1 MPAIGTMQAV
11 GASPIR
17 RAPLILVVN
26 EDESE
31 RSATCRVLRAH
42 GYRPMP
48 ASHGVDANWVV
59 ERHGG
64 ELALVVT
71 DLMPPAPD
79 GYHLGIPFAT
89 LRPYTPVLF
98 TAHTTREENV
108 RRGLLHPS
116 APYLQTPATPTTLA
130 RRVREVIASW
140 PALPAA

>member
-1 MPAIGTMQAV
+1 MQPIGPTARA
-11 GASPIR
+11 GAATNR
-17 RAPLILVVN
+17 RAPLILVVKG
-26 EDESE
+26 DEAD
-31 RSATCRVLRAH
+31 RTATCSVLRQH

-64 ELALVVT
+64 AIALVVT
-71 DLMPPAPD
+71 DLLPPAPD

-98 TAHTTREENV
+98 TGRATREENL
-108 RRGLLHPS
+108 RRGLLHPA
-116 APYLQTPATPTTLA
+116 APYLQVPTAPFKLA
-130 RRVREVIASW
+130 RRVRDVIAGW

>member
-1 MPAIGTMQAV
+1 MRALGSTPVPAA
-11 GASPIR
+11 ASIR
-17 RAPLILVVN
+17 RAPLILVVHR
-26 EDESE
+26 DESA
-31 RSATCRVLRAH
+31 RATTCRVLREH

-64 ELALVVT
+64 EIALVVT

-79 GYHLGIPFAT
+79 GYHLGIPFAQ

-98 TAHTTREENV
+98 TARSTREENV

-116 APYLQTPATPTTLA
+116 APYLQTPAAPSTLA
-130 RRVREVIASW
+130 RRVREVIARW

>member
-1 MPAIGTMQAV
+1 MRSIGST
-11 GASPIR
+11 ASTTARTAR

-26 EDESE
+26 RDEAE
-31 RSATCRVLRAH
+31 RSATCRTLRDY

-64 ELALVVT
+64 EIALVVT
-71 DLMPPAPD
+71 DLLAPAPD
-79 GYHLGIPFAT
+79 GFHLGIPFAQ

-98 TAHTTREENV
+98 TAHASRDENL
-108 RRGLLHPS
+108 RRGLLHP
-116 APYLQTPATPTTLA
+116 AAAYLQTPAAPSILA